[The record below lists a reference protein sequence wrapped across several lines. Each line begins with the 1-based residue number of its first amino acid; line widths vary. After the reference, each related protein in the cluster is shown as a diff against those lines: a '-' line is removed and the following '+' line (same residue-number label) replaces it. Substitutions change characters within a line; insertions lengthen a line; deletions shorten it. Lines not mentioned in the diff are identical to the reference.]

1 MNEVYHVMWRFF
13 APLMHGNLVRGPD
26 VSRLLYAL
34 LPSLAEKETCAFS
47 IRSLS
52 KSPVSSHPPP
62 IKVGSSYE

>member
-1 MNEVYHVMWRFF
+1 
-13 APLMHGNLVRGPD
+13 MHGNLVRGPD